1 MRADESLRPPS
12 RTGDP
17 AKRPARATLASMS
30 ELQDVLRA
38 IEDAAARGESMA
50 LATVVAIRGS
60 TYRREGAR
68 LAIPAEGSPVGTISG
83 GCLEGEVC
91 QIAGDVMREGTTRLL
106 RYDLTADDEA
116 VWGWGLGCNGVIDVF
131 VEPAEH
137 AVRMAGAIRRAI
149 DEQRELVAVTVVE
162 APEGAPAVP
171 GSRLLVEPDGTV
183 EGSLGDPALDAAAE
197 EAAARAI
204 EEERSRVVSLGRGVE
219 AFVEAL
225 VPPIRLL
232 VCGAGHDAIPLVR
245 FAAGLGWR
253 VEVVDDRPAF
263 LTSERFPEA
272 TGFVHVEEPS
282 SVAAS
287 TRPDRRTFPVVMT
300 HNFLRDKDYLRAFL
314 GTPVPYIGMLG
325 PQTRLLKL
333 LDELRREGYEP
344 DPGDLRAVH
353 SPAGLDLGSEGP
365 EEIAWAIV
373 GEILAVRNG
382 RGGGF
387 LKDREGHIHDRP
399 HAAEEEPAS
408 APRA

>member
-1 MRADESLRPPS
+1 
-12 RTGDP
+12 
-17 AKRPARATLASMS
+17 MS

-38 IEDAAARGESMA
+38 IEEAAARGESMA

-68 LAIPAEGSPVGTISG
+68 LAIPAEGNPVGTISG

-131 VEPAEH
+131 VEPAEQ
-137 AVRMAGAIRRAI
+137 AVQMAGAIRRAI
-149 DEQRELVAVTVVE
+149 DEQRELVSVTVIE
-162 APEGAPAVP
+162 AADGAPAQP
-171 GSRLLVEPDGTV
+171 GARMLVEPDGTV
-183 EGSLGDPALDAAAE
+183 EGTLGDTALDAAAID
-197 EAAARAI
+197 AAARAI
-204 EEERSRVVSLGRGVE
+204 AEDRSRVVTLGQGVD

-245 FAAGLGWR
+245 LAAGLGWR
-253 VEVVDDRPAF
+253 VEVVDDREAF
-263 LTSERFPEA
+263 LNPERFPEA
-272 TGFVHVEEPS
+272 TGFVHLEEPGK
-282 SVAAS
+282 VADV
-287 TRPDRRTFPVVMT
+287 TKPDRRTYPVVMT
-300 HNFLRDKDYLRAFL
+300 HNFMRDKDYLRAFL

-325 PQTRLLKL
+325 PNTRLVKL
-333 LDELRREGYEP
+333 LDELGREGYQADP
-344 DPGDLRAVH
+344 DDMRAVH

-365 EEIAWAIV
+365 EEIAWAII

-382 RGGGF
+382 RGAGF

-399 HAAEEEPAS
+399 HAAEEEAAPAVS
-408 APRA
+408 GA

>member
-1 MRADESLRPPS
+1 
-12 RTGDP
+12 
-17 AKRPARATLASMS
+17 MS

-137 AVRMAGAIRRAI
+137 AVRMASAIRTAI

-162 APEGAPAVP
+162 APEGDRAVP

-183 EGSLGDPALDAAAE
+183 EGSLGDPTLDTAAA

-204 EEERSRVVSLGRGVE
+204 EEERSRVVPLGRGVE

-225 VPPIRLL
+225 LPPIRLL

-253 VEVVDDRPAF
+253 VEVVDDRSAF

-282 SVAAS
+282 SVAAA
-287 TRPDRRTFPVVMT
+287 TKPDRRTFPIVMT
-300 HNFLRDKDYLRAFL
+300 HNFLRDKDYLRALL
-314 GTPVPYIGMLG
+314 GTPVPYIGVLG
-325 PQTRLLKL
+325 PHTRLLKL

-399 HAAEEEPAS
+399 HAAEEQPAS